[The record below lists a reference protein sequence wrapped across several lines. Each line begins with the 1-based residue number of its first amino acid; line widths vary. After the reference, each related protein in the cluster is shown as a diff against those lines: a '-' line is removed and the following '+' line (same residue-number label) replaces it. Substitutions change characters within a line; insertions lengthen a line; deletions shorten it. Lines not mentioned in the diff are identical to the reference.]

1 MGIHAGGAECRDG
14 DGDGPTLNRAAR
26 VHVDRPRRTGPV
38 SDARGDLTRTDLP
51 PGAAFADLGITM
63 MYCRVDLADLLG
75 EAGQCRAFVLVKV
88 EVGQTSGW

>member
-1 MGIHAGGAECRDG
+1 
-14 DGDGPTLNRAAR
+14 
-26 VHVDRPRRTGPV
+26 
-38 SDARGDLTRTDLP
+38 
-51 PGAAFADLGITM
+51 M